1 MEKHFSKNRNYFFE
15 LFIRWTVRLLEYSHQ
30 ARKEVRT

>member
-1 MEKHFSKNRNYFFE
+1 MKKIFSKKQNYFFE
-15 LFIRWTVRLLEYSHQ
+15 PFIRWTVRLLNYSHQ

>member
-1 MEKHFSKNRNYFFE
+1 MKKKISEKHNYFFE
-15 LFIRWTVRLLEYSHQ
+15 LFIRWTVRLLNYSHQ

>member
-1 MEKHFSKNRNYFFE
+1 MKKKFSEKQNYFFE
-15 LFIRWTVRLLEYSHQ
+15 LFIRWTVRLLNYSHQ